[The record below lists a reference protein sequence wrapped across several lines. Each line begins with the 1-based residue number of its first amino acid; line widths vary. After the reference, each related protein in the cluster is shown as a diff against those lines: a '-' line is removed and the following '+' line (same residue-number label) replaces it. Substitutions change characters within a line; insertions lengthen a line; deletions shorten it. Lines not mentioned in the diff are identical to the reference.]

1 MVARPPCH
9 PFALIARQP
18 VMGLSPR
25 PIAGAYALGIF
36 CRPQLRL
43 GFFDMDGFELNKIVG
58 ALLGSVLVIML
69 ISFVAELIYHVEE
82 PEVAGYSIE
91 VPEAEVADAG
101 AEEEEMVSVLDLLAT
116 ADVAAGESAVRRCAS
131 CHTFEEGGADGVGP
145 HMWGV
150 VNRPKGSVDGF
161 NYSDAMA
168 AVGSAGEVWGFE
180 ELDGF
185 IANPRGYLDGTT
197 MGFAGIRDVED
208 RADILAY
215 LNTLQAEPIDLS
227 TVAATQ

>member
-1 MVARPPCH
+1 
-9 PFALIARQP
+9 
-18 VMGLSPR
+18 
-25 PIAGAYALGIF
+25 
-36 CRPQLRL
+36 
-43 GFFDMDGFELNKIVG
+43 MDGFELNKIVG
-58 ALLGSVLVIML
+58 ALLASVLVVLL
-69 ISFVAELIYHVEE
+69 IGFIAELVYHVDE
-82 PEVAGYSIE
+82 PEVAGYSID
-91 VPEAEVADAG
+91 VPETETADAA

-131 CHTFEEGGADGVGP
+131 CHTFDEGGADGVGP
-145 HMWGV
+145 HLWGILNRVKGV
-150 VNRPKGSVDGF
+150 VEGF

-168 AVGSAGEVWGFE
+168 TVGAAGEVWGFE

-185 IANPRGYLDGTT
+185 IANPRGYLEGTT

-227 TVAATQ
+227 TVTATQ